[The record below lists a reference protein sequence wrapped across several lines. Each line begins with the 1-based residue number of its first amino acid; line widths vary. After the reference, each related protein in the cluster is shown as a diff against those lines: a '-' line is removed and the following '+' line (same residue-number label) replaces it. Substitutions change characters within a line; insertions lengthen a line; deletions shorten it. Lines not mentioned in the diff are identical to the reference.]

1 MHIVTYNSDKHVLGE
16 NGLGDVLASGD
27 SSGLAVLG
35 VFFEVTITIHLSSV
49 GETTSLNHS
58 SNSSFQISV
67 RNNTHLQPLVE
78 KIPDILSM
86 NGKVEV
92 PGFFVANLLPGS
104 LRSYFRYQG
113 SLTTPTCDE
122 VVVWT
127 LFQQKNYVSEY
138 QVSLHS
144 NITGAI
150 TCTMVE

>member
-1 MHIVTYNSDKHVLGE
+1 M
-16 NGLGDVLASGD
+16 
-27 SSGLAVLG
+27 
-35 VFFEVTITIHLSSV
+35 F
-49 GETTSLNHS
+49 HS
-58 SNSSFQISV
+58 SSSSFQISV
-67 RNNTHLQPLVE
+67 RNNTHLQPLIE

-138 QVSLHS
+138 QVPSTPTQQVQLHARWLNDRMFAS
-144 NITGAI
+144 SSTSCGVCSTLTRKSCKTTGDR
-150 TCTMVE
+150 CNL

>member
-35 VFFEVTITIHLSSV
+35 VFFEVTIPKSFVSKTS
-49 GETTSLNHS
+49 SLNHS

-67 RNNTHLQPLVE
+67 RNNTHLQPLIE